1 MTSISSEAVLPLL
14 SVAVHLMVY
23 VPASDNEGADE
34 NKMNGPIPVE
44 VSG

>member
-14 SVAVHLMVY
+14 SVTVHLMVY
-23 VPASDNEGADE
+23 VPASNNEGGE
-34 NKMNGPIPVE
+34 VNKRNGPIPVE